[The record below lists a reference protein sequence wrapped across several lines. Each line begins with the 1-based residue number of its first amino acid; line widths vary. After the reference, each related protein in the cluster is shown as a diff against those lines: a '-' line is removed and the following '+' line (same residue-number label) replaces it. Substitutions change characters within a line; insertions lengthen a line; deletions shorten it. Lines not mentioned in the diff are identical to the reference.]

1 MINLQLNFALGKAK
15 EIKKSKDGKRI
26 ICIDIDNWEAI
37 FDYINQDDKHKKK
50 FNYICGILLDGH
62 KNTDVYDKEDIN
74 DKCKD
79 VTAMKFFKGNTNDRI
94 YCKEVSLEDKTFVII
109 ACELF
114 EKKKTKKNSKKNI
127 PTIEKIGKTNYE
139 IIRKEYPKN

>member
-1 MINLQLNFALGKAK
+1 MK
-15 EIKKSKDGKRI
+15 EAREILKSKDGKRI
-26 ICIDIDNWEAI
+26 ICIDIDNFDTI
-37 FDYINQDDKHKKK
+37 FEYINRSDKHKKK
-50 FNYICGILLDGH
+50 FYYIIGILLDGH
-62 KNTDVYDKEDIN
+62 KNTDVYDKENIN

-79 VTAMKFFKGNTNDRI
+79 VTAMKFFKGYTNDRI
-94 YCKEVSLEDKTFVII
+94 YCKEMSLEDKTFVII

-114 EKKKTKKNSKKNI
+114 EKKKTNKNSKKNI

>member
-1 MINLQLNFALGKAK
+1 MRKAR
-15 EIKKSKDGKRI
+15 EIIKSKDGKRI
-26 ICIDIDNWEAI
+26 ICIDTDNWGTI
-37 FDYINQDDKHKKK
+37 FKYINQDDKHKKK
-50 FNYICGILLDGH
+50 FNYICGVLLDGH
-62 KNTDVYDKEDIN
+62 RNSDVYDKEDIN

-79 VTAMKFFKGNTNDRI
+79 VTAMKFFKGNSNDRI

-114 EKKKTKKNSKKNI
+114 EKKKSQKNNKKNTPI
-127 PTIEKIGKTNYE
+127 IEQIGKTNYE